1 MNTQPES
8 LRLAHVSDP
17 PIPPDWSDMVAAVR
31 DLLRLHAENEAL
43 QQVYDAT
50 QKEIEQLEI
59 EALRMRSA
67 EPVGEYPAITTEF
80 INKHAHPSQAAKLC
94 REDWSGKDESSVETV
109 QPEVIKLLH
118 AYVDADRAMRAQAD
132 SQPAP
137 VLGTIAH
144 VGTGKTTLTGAITS
158 ALRAASTEA
167 DNVTAPAGATSNT
180 HWNQAPCAHCGCTEG
195 QHFITRCHHIQ
206 GETRYTPTQQADS
219 QPAKVWDYPPMPDF
233 DTVEQHIYGACR
245 RYITQ
250 DMLEPIHNL
259 IRDVIDA
266 DRAAQQGAG
275 RGGADVPA
283 AAIWPR
289 PYRGRRRVPFG

>member
-1 MNTQPES
+1 MTNQQGAPEALRLADLFELERDPES
-8 LRLAHVSDP
+8 LYRLA
-17 PIPPDWSDMVAAVR
+17 AAELR
-31 DLLRLHAENEAL
+31 RLHFENERLAAL
-43 QQVYDAT
+43 AEAQQPAPSAASKAVLAAIRAANMQLVRTGDDEFMLVTYKQAT
-50 QKEIEQLEI
+50 
-59 EALRMRSA
+59 
-67 EPVGEYPAITTEF
+67 P
-80 INKHAHPSQAAKLC
+80 
-94 REDWSGKDESSVETV
+94 
-109 QPEVIKLLH
+109 
-118 AYVDADRAMRAQAD
+118 QAD

-167 DNVTAPAGATSNT
+167 DNVTAPAGATSNA
-180 HWNQAPCAHCGCTEG
+180 HCNQAPCAHCGCPEG

-245 RYITQ
+245 SYITQ

-266 DRAAQQGAG
+266 DRAARAPSS
-275 RGGADVPA
+275 PA
-283 AAIWPR
+283 AKQS
-289 PYRGRRRVPFG
+289 G